1 MDFKENLNESY
12 DLEYQEISE
21 TGDPVL
27 ILKDIENNVN
37 YTFYP
42 EDVKKLEAFLNR
54 LRKFGVI

>member
-21 TGDPVL
+21 TGNPVL